1 MDALRPTTEDYPH
14 PDVVVIGGGP
24 SGAVVARLLASWG
37 YGVRLLTRP
46 ADGAR
51 ALANSLPPST
61 QKLLAQVDL
70 LDLVDRVGYRTT
82 GNTVWWGGREGQVQ
96 PFSADGSAWGYQIDR
111 AVLDPLLLAAAVQS
125 GVTVDADAVV
135 RRVDLRQPAARV
147 EYDSGGAPTTVDS
160 RFVLDC
166 SGRAGVVAASHGLRR
181 HVHGGRMQALI
192 GVWTCDPGWS
202 LENPSHT
209 VIETCRDGWAWSLPT
224 SGSVRHVGIMV
235 DGPTSRITRGASL
248 EATYRAQ
255 LAFTPRM
262 DGQVGGAQLARVFAC
277 DASIYTATAH
287 AGDRFLLV
295 GDAGSTLNP
304 LSSFGVK
311 KALASA
317 WLASIVV
324 NTCLAHPERAVDAR
338 AFFSRWAS
346 EIWQVNLE
354 RSREFAR
361 EALAAHASPFWQT
374 QADAAVDES
383 IIPPD
388 DAELLSA
395 PEVLRAL
402 ERLRAADTVVFS
414 QPGERALVS
423 APIVR
428 GNLIEIEPAV
438 ALGPAPRDRRRY
450 VRRIDLVALVA
461 VAQRHTTVPAIY
473 DDYCGKRGPS
483 PLPDVLASLSLL
495 LARGVLRATPQDASA
510 CSSSRS

>member
-1 MDALRPTTEDYPH
+1 MRLETEDGH
-14 PDVVVIGGGP
+14 PCDVVVVGAGP
-24 SGAVVARLLASWG
+24 SGAVAARLLASWG
-37 YGVRLLTRP
+37 YDVRLLTRP
-46 ADGAR
+46 IDASR

-61 QKLLAQVDL
+61 QKLLTQVDL

-96 PFSADGSAWGYQIDR
+96 PFGADGSAWGYQIDR
-111 AVLDPLLLAAAVQS
+111 AVLDPLLLEAAAAS
-125 GVTVDADAVV
+125 GVTVHADAVV
-135 RRVDLRQPAARV
+135 RRVDLREPVVRV
-147 EYDSGGAPTTVDS
+147 TCDSGGSTTTIAA

-192 GVWTCDPGWS
+192 GVWARDAGWP
-202 LENPSHT
+202 LQNPSHT

-224 SGSVRHVGIMV
+224 SHTVRHAGIMV
-235 DGPTSRITRGASL
+235 DGATSRITRGDSL

-255 LAFTPRM
+255 LALTPRM
-262 DGQVGGAQLARVFAC
+262 NDQMHGARLDRVFAC
-277 DASIYTATAH
+277 DASIYTAATH

-317 WLASIVV
+317 WLASVVV
-324 NTCLAHPERAVDAR
+324 NTCLAHPERAADAR
-338 AFFSRWAS
+338 AFFSQWAS
-346 EIWQVNLE
+346 EIWQVNLK
-354 RSREFAR
+354 RSRDFAR

-383 IIPPD
+383 IIPLD
-388 DAELLSA
+388 DAELLRA
-395 PEVLRAL
+395 PEVLREL
-402 ERLRAADTVVFS
+402 VRLRASDTVVFS
-414 QPGERALVS
+414 KPDDRTFVS

-428 GNLIEIEPAV
+428 GNLVVIEPAV

-450 VRRIDLVALVA
+450 ARGIDLVALA
-461 VAQRHTTVPAIY
+461 AIAIRHTNVPSIY
-473 DDYCGKRGPS
+473 DEYCEKCGRS
-483 PLPDVLASLSLL
+483 PLPELLASLSLL
-495 LARGVLRATPQDASA
+495 IARSVLHVTPRSA
-510 CSSSRS
+510 GAYSSSPS